1 MTGILNDDTL
11 EHRCA
16 SGHYWREHTNGQV
29 TPAWGYGLTFIDVDD
44 PALCPE
50 PETDGDGQYECG
62 TCGHRHRPCDGLAG
76 MSFTPWK
83 YADGQRSECEIPK
96 PACGRPAVWT
106 RRWGDR
112 DSPYAQLTLGF

>member
-1 MTGILNDDTL
+1 MTDILNDDTL

-16 SGHYWREHTNGQV
+16 SGHSWREHTNGQV
-29 TPAWGYGLTFIDVDD
+29 TPSWGYGGTFIDVDD

-50 PETDGDGQYECG
+50 PETDGDGLYECG
-62 TCGHRHRPCDGLAG
+62 TCGHHHRPGDGRAG

-83 YADGQRSECEIPK
+83 YANGQLCECEIPK
-96 PACGRPAVWT
+96 PACRRPAVWT

-112 DSPYAQLTLGF
+112 DSPYAQLSLGF